1 MVKQVTSLV
10 NFRTLQTSRSI
21 DICVTYSFF
30 FFVSSCN
37 ISDFKSS
44 DLLSI
49 IALVKYKAERGS
61 I

>member
-30 FFVSSCN
+30 FVSSCN
-37 ISDFKSS
+37 ISDFKLS